1 MHSKECKIPGKMK
14 EARKILNKYIPRKAG
29 WGKAQVKSL
38 GNTIDKS
45 NDYQHVNEN
54 LTVTTGLPETIF
66 LAQVFHGDTNLF
78 EVAKKKQECWQL
90 PNGYWIYKAATHT
103 TGAKDVES
111 TKLKSSFEVAPVPC
125 QINVNYNGFFLNRN
139 PTYKNM

>member
-1 MHSKECKIPGKMK
+1 MK
-14 EARKILNKYIPRKAG
+14 EARKILNKYVPRKSG
-29 WGKAQVKSL
+29 WGATQLKST

-66 LAQVFHGDTNLF
+66 LAQVFHGNVELF
-78 EVAKKKQECWQL
+78 ELAKKKQECWQL
-90 PNGYWIYKAATHT
+90 PNGLWIYKAATHK

-111 TKLKSSFEVAPVPC
+111 TKLKSAFEVAPVPC
-125 QINVNYNGFFLNRN
+125 QINVNYNVFL
-139 PTYKNM
+139 